1 MTRERIPNASRNAR
15 TARRGIGA
23 RAGLSIENQWRQIVG
38 QIGEAPEFVEFWR
51 RMHGTTCK
59 LVAAALKYIDWSSDG
74 ATAHRY
80 VWEVCEWPRG
90 DSATWTFVC
99 WLIDGQGM
107 WLRQF
112 ASKEDAMRFFEQPPD
127 VVMRPHDAVAVDV
140 AEGARQRRAS

>member
-1 MTRERIPNASRNAR
+1 MPQSAR
-15 TARRGIGA
+15 
-23 RAGLSIENQWRQIVG
+23 LSLLTHLPPSVLS
-38 QIGEAPEFVEFWR
+38 APDDKLTSFIDFWH

-59 LVAAALKYIDWSSDG
+59 LVAAALKYIEWSSDG
-74 ATAHRY
+74 AAVHRY
-80 VWEVCEWPRG
+80 VWEVCEWSRG

-112 ASKEDAMRFFEQPPD
+112 ASKTDAMRFFEQSPD
-127 VVMRPHDAVAVDV
+127 VVMRRRDVVADDV

>member
-1 MTRERIPNASRNAR
+1 MHRHRL
-15 TARRGIGA
+15 
-23 RAGLSIENQWRQIVG
+23 AGLSPQHGPDIRDVVRATDEKARSL
-38 QIGEAPEFVEFWR
+38 IGFWH

-59 LVAAALKYIDWSSDG
+59 LATAALKYVEWSPDG
-74 ATAHRY
+74 AAAHRY

-112 ASKEDAMRFFEQPPD
+112 ASREEALRFFEQSPD
-127 VVMRPHDAVAVDV
+127 VVMRPRDVVADDV

>member
-1 MTRERIPNASRNAR
+1 MRPLRPAMPLIDSVPCINTLVADSDEKA
-15 TARRGIGA
+15 TAFLA
-23 RAGLSIENQWRQIVG
+23 
-38 QIGEAPEFVEFWR
+38 FWH
-51 RMHGTTCK
+51 RMHSTTCK
-59 LVAAALKYIDWSSDG
+59 LAAAALKYVEWSPDG
-74 ATAHRY
+74 AALHRY

-112 ASKEDAMRFFEQPPD
+112 TSKDAAVRFFEQSPGI
-127 VVMRPHDAVAVDV
+127 VMRPRDVAADDV